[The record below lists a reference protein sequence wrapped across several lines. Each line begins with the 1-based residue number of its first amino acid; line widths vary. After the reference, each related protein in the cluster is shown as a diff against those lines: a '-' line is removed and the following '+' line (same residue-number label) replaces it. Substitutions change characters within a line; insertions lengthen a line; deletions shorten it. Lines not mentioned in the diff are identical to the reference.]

1 MTFIVYAIFAGF
13 VTLSFVFKSWVLL
26 VLWDWFII
34 PVFHLPQLTLVT
46 AMGLALFSA
55 YLTAHY
61 SPDVV
66 KNGDKKEQALHL
78 LKAIVLK
85 PVITLCVAWLIK
97 KWL

>member
-1 MTFIVYAIFAGF
+1 MTFIVYAIFAGL
-13 VTLSFVFKSWVLL
+13 VTFSFVFNSWVLL

-55 YLTAHY
+55 YLTAHC

-78 LKAIVLK
+78 LMGIFLK
-85 PVITLCVAWLIK
+85 PVLTLFFAFLIK
-97 KWL
+97 QWI